1 MQSRLS
7 ELVRMAKDAGAE
19 VLDKHQKSGRA
30 YVELKAPNGVARKFS
45 ISLSPNDARGDLNE
59 RSRIRRFM
67 NENDPAAREPEPVK
81 PRADAPEALNPVIP
95 QPQPR
100 RTITVSQQ
108 TSSKAGAAKAS
119 QAIKPSTTTAEREL
133 THAEFYQLCEWI
145 KGAVLTNFA
154 SAEVMALAASQVIGQ
169 TVSEATLRETMTLV
183 KVEEPE
189 QWKPQEPDHVV
200 VARQLDALMKRLG
213 EEASPAFSRLMEAL
227 S

>member
-19 VLDKHQKSGRA
+19 ILDKHQKAGRA
-30 YVELKAPNGVARKFS
+30 SIELKAPNGVTRKFS

-67 NENDPAAREPEPVK
+67 NENDPAAQKPEPVE
-81 PRADAPEALNPVIP
+81 PPANGPEPLNPVIP

-108 TSSKAGAAKAS
+108 TSSKAGAAKSS
-119 QAIKPSTTTAEREL
+119 QAIKPSTATAEREL
-133 THAEFYQLCEWI
+133 THAEFYALCEWI
-145 KGAVLTNFA
+145 KAAKLSEFA
-154 SAEVMALAASQVIGQ
+154 SAEVMAHIGLQVIGQ
-169 TVSEATLRETMTLV
+169 TISEATLRETMALV
-183 KVEEPE
+183 KIEEPE
-189 QWKPQEPDHVV
+189 HWKPQEPDHII
-200 VARQLDALMKRLG
+200 VARELDALMKRLG
-213 EEASPAFSRLMEAL
+213 EPASPAFSRLIGAL